1 MGREASSL
9 RRAVWRLAMTKQGDL
24 PSSATAAAGRTGAG
38 PAERAQGLP
47 APSTAGDGRKAPS
60 VNLSRFRICLQ
71 GLDRGPLRH
80 QDLEKRT
87 WQPLSQSGSVPAAQA
102 D

>member
-1 MGREASSL
+1 MGREASSV
-9 RRAVWRLAMTKQGDL
+9 RRAAWRLAVTQQGDL
-24 PSSATAAAGRTGAG
+24 PSSGTAAAGRAGAG
-38 PAERAQGLP
+38 PSERAQGLP

-60 VNLSRFRICLQ
+60 VNLSSFRICLQ
-71 GLDRGPLRH
+71 GLDRGPLGH
-80 QDLEKRT
+80 QDFEKRT